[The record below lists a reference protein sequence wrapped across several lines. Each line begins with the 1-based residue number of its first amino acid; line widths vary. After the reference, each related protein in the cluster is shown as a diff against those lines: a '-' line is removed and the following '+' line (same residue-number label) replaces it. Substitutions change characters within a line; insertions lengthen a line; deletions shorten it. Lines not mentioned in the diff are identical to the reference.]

1 MLFHEMSH
9 FLQLF
14 SEKLMK
20 TLERDSLLEKLSV
33 WPNRRFFML
42 FHEMSHFLQRFFEK
56 FVLRYLS
63 TDTKMYYEL
72 FDDSNLFI

>member
-1 MLFHEMSH
+1 M
-9 FLQLF
+9 QLF

-20 TLERDSLLEKLSV
+20 TLERDSLLENLSV
-33 WPNRRFFML
+33 WPNRRFFKL
-42 FHEMSHFLQRFFEK
+42 FDEMSHFLQRFFEK